1 LQIIVVDTTG
11 PIITKPPTFSE
22 DFGIMAL
29 TQIYRSS
36 MKVEWMVDDAES
48 YIKRQFLSIKSHVG
62 GEFMLSSQLVS
73 YNVKFFFLNHHG
85 DVDVI

>member
-1 LQIIVVDTTG
+1 
-11 PIITKPPTFSE
+11 
-22 DFGIMAL
+22 
-29 TQIYRSS
+29 

-48 YIKRQFLSIKSHVG
+48 YIKRQFLSIKSHIG

-73 YNVKFFFLNHHG
+73 YNVNYLFLNHHG